1 MRRVVPE
8 CQSHNQMS
16 PNGAHAH
23 RGMLVRNTER
33 PEYIMYEA
41 NGCEGL
47 FGANMSQYER
57 NLTSRSF
64 LIADRKRTC
73 GVVGG
78 LR

>member
-16 PNGAHAH
+16 PNRAHAH

-41 NGCEGL
+41 NELRG
-47 FGANMSQYER
+47 FVR
-57 NLTSRSF
+57 VP
-64 LIADRKRTC
+64 TC
-73 GVVGG
+73 HSTNAT
-78 LR
+78 